1 VGRKLPEGWRM
12 QAHLGSWAKDLFL
25 VMVLLAVPVFGQ
37 APMASGTNQP
47 PRSEQGQAA
56 PTPQPAPLATS
67 PAGPTGTVPQAAPET
82 QTLHILVGRSVVIN
96 LQARL
101 RRVLVSNPNVLET
114 ITINPTQLVVTAKV
128 MGTSSLVLWD
138 ETGHSRILDVYG
150 DADVSGLRDALQQAF
165 PTQNV
170 QVEAEQGRVILSGT
184 VGDRAVAD
192 EMVKLASGFS
202 KDIINSLTFP
212 PVSHTKQ
219 IMLKVRFAEVDR
231 VKLNAFGL
239 NIFSTGAA
247 NTIGT
252 ISTGQ
257 FSPAP
262 GVPIT
267 GTTPRL
273 TPPTTTTAFTPS
285 DLLNIFLFRPDLN
298 LGTTIRDLE
307 NKNVLQI
314 LAEPNLLALSGQ
326 EAHFLAGG
334 EFPIPVVQGGAN
346 VGAVTIQ
353 FKPFGVRLD
362 FTGLVQADSTIRLKV
377 VPEVSTLDFA
387 NGVVLSGFTVPA
399 TSTRKAETVIEL
411 KDGQSFGIA
420 GLLDQRVIA
429 NFNKIPGIGDIPI
442 LGQLFRSRSVQR
454 NKTELL
460 VLVTPTVVDPLA
472 GAPSELPVPTSP
484 IRNLDK
490 DKFDKGLDKPQPE
503 SKAGTASH

>member
-1 VGRKLPEGWRM
+1 M
-12 QAHLGSWAKDLFL
+12 QAYLCPWAKDLFL
-25 VMVLLAVPVFGQ
+25 VMVLLAAPVFGE
-37 APMASGTNQP
+37 APIASGTNQP
-47 PRSEQGQAA
+47 PRSEQAQAA
-56 PTPQPAPLATS
+56 PTPQPPPLATS
-67 PAGPTGTVPQAAPET
+67 PAEPAGTVPQAAPET

-114 ITINPTQLVVTAKV
+114 ITINPTQLVVTAKTV
-128 MGTSSLVLWD
+128 GTSSLVLWD

-150 DADVSGLRDALQQAF
+150 DTEVSGLRDALQQAF
-165 PTQNV
+165 PTQSV

-184 VGDRAVAD
+184 VSDRAAAD
-192 EMVKLASGFS
+192 EMVKLASSFS

-212 PVSHTKQ
+212 PVSHGKQ

-231 VKLNAFGL
+231 TKLSALGL
-239 NIFSTGAA
+239 NIFSTGAT

-252 ISTGQ
+252 ISTQQ
-257 FSPAP
+257 FSPPTGAS
-262 GVPIT
+262 IT
-267 GTTPRL
+267 GGLPRPTPA
-273 TPPTTTTAFTPS
+273 TGTASFTPS

-298 LGTTIRDLE
+298 LGTTIRALE
-307 NKNVLQI
+307 NKSVLQI
-314 LAEPNLLALSGQ
+314 LAEPNLLAMSGQ

-334 EFPIPVVQGGAN
+334 EFPVPIVQGGAN

-362 FTGLVQADSTIRLKV
+362 FTGIVQPDNTIRLKV
-377 VPEVSTLDFA
+377 APEVSTLDFA
-387 NGVVLSGFTVPA
+387 NGVNIGGFKVPA
-399 TSTRKAETVIEL
+399 TSTRRAETLIEL

-429 NFNKIPGIGDIPI
+429 DFNKIPGIGDIPI
-442 LGQLFRSRSVQR
+442 LGQLFRSRSTQR
-454 NKTELL
+454 NNTELL

-472 GAPSELPVPTSP
+472 GAPSQLPVPTSP
-484 IRNLDK
+484 IRNLEK